1 MPRNPST
8 WAEYGPAP
16 LPFSLQKDEPH
27 WGDSPSVVLRV
38 FGSEVADLRSA
49 VSNGNRVVR
58 LEFGLTIDEALT
70 AAEHPRQEQ
79 VPLVPKIKRPASDVV
94 HSKGAE

>member
-16 LPFSLQKDEPH
+16 LPFSLQKDDHFGE
-27 WGDSPSVVLRV
+27 SPNVVLRV
-38 FGSEVADLRSA
+38 FGSEVAALRSA

-79 VPLVPKIKRPASDVV
+79 VPLVPKIKRPAGDVV
-94 HSKGAE
+94 HGKGAE